1 MTGAQRQ
8 ARFEATHRIA
18 MSEIEREREERL
30 KKTERLR
37 AARDAALK
45 AAEASGFHDVEP
57 GT

>member
-1 MTGAQRQ
+1 
-8 ARFEATHRIA
+8 

-45 AAEASGFHDVEP
+45 AAEASGFHDVKP
-57 GT
+57 AT